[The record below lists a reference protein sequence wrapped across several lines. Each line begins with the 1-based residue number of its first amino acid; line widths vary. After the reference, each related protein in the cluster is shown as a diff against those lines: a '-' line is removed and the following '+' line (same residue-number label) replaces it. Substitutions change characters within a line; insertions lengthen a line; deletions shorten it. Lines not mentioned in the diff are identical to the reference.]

1 MAIAAGSATVF
12 NERGIKS
19 IRGCEMVRASQ
30 QLNGDRIVR
39 GEQGMTVIGMLLLII
54 VIAFIALV
62 GMKVVPMYIQYYSIK
77 STVESIRKEPQLA
90 QMSAQDIHAGIQKR
104 FDIGY
109 VENVKA
115 TDLKIRNDRGGR
127 VIDLVYQ
134 DEREVFNKLFVVL
147 KVNEAISLN
156 P

>member
-1 MAIAAGSATVF
+1 
-12 NERGIKS
+12 
-19 IRGCEMVRASQ
+19 MVRTKL
-30 QLNGDRIVR
+30 QLNRSTGENK
-39 GEQGMTVIGMLLLII
+39 EQGMTVIGMLLLII
-54 VIAFIALV
+54 VIAFVALI
-62 GMKVVPMYIQYYSIK
+62 GMKVVPMYIQYYSIR

-90 QMSAQDIHAGIQKR
+90 QMSTQDIHTGIQKR

-115 TDLKIRNDRGGR
+115 TDLKVRNERGGR

-147 KVNEAISLN
+147 KVNESIPLN